1 MKSAQGATADTI
13 FEKSVNPYSNYTF
26 KRDQGDMPQGV
37 QTKPPVSYDPGV
49 EKKIQKH
56 IDYFDSEISGVQ
68 KEISKLLDL

>member
-1 MKSAQGATADTI
+1 
-13 FEKSVNPYSNYTF
+13 
-26 KRDQGDMPQGV
+26 MPQGV